1 MNVMLA
7 DGLVLVDLDHP
18 AGTTRAQARTR
29 IRTSLCARAA
39 QYFGIDVERLAVVSA
54 PGQPP
59 RLLLDGQ
66 PFDAGISISHAAT
79 RSLAVIGHRMRVGID
94 LMEIEQVDD
103 WRALARDYLGP
114 QALLRLDAE
123 AESDRMPALAHE
135 WTAREACLKCFG
147 MQLAEWNDV
156 AMSCTLLTLPA
167 GPGHA
172 ASLACLARRMDQSA

>member
-1 MNVMLA
+1 MKVTLA
-7 DGLVLVDLDHP
+7 DGLVLVDLVHP

-29 IRTSLCARAA
+29 IRTSLCAAAA
-39 QYFGIDVERLAVVSA
+39 QYFGMDVERLAVVSA

-59 RLLLDGQ
+59 RLLLDGLA
-66 PFDAGISISHAAT
+66 FDAGISISHAAT

-123 AESDRMPALAHE
+123 PESDRMLVLARE
-135 WTAREACLKCFG
+135 WTAREACLKCLG
-147 MQLAEWNDV
+147 MQLTEWDDTSLP
-156 AMSCTLLTLPA
+156 ATLMTLPV

-172 ASLACLARRMDQSA
+172 AALAWLSVR